1 LSGKTEAETEVSAVR
16 GEDRRRSQRVIIR
29 VPVTLTIVKSGQDIT
44 VSAHTVAVNVHG
56 AMALSPR
63 PIAAE
68 TKLEILNERTG
79 QRTTA
84 RVTRTPRETG
94 EGYLVP
100 LEFDVAD
107 PSFWQIS
114 FPPEGSKT

>member
-1 LSGKTEAETEVSAVR
+1 LRGKTEAETEVSVVR

-29 VPVTLTIVKSGQDIT
+29 VPVTLTIVKSGQNIT

-56 AMALSPR
+56 AMVLSPR
-63 PIAAE
+63 PITAE
-68 TKLEILNERTG
+68 TRLQVSNDRTG
-79 QRTTA
+79 QAAMA
-84 RVTRTPRETG
+84 RVTRVPRETG

-100 LEFDVAD
+100 LEFDVAS

-114 FPPEGSKT
+114 FPPEGPKT